1 MRGGCVPLWQ
11 IVLATTTYNND
22 IFPFMKEF
30 INHLTE
36 RNFQNKKIGIIE
48 NGSWAPTAAKTIKAM
63 LEKSKNLTFTDTT
76 VSIKSAMNDET
87 RAQID
92 ALANEIMA

>member
-1 MRGGCVPLWQ
+1 
-11 IVLATTTYNND
+11 
-22 IFPFMKEF
+22 MKEF

-36 RNFQNKKIGIIE
+36 RNFQNKKVGIIE

-76 VSIKSAMNDET
+76 VTIKSAMNDENK
-87 RAQID
+87 AQID